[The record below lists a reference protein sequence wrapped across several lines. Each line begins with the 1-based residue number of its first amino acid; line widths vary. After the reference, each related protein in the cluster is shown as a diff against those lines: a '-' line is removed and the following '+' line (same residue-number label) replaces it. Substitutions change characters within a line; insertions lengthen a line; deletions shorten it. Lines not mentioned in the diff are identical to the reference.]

1 MASITYE
8 NKVALNVD
16 PTIPDKN
23 KCTAGDMNE
32 IKSVVNGKQDELV
45 SGTSIKT
52 INDISI
58 LGSGNITISETTP
71 TITYSQT
78 ANTDVGNATT
88 RRLDLDTL
96 NVGTYI
102 YYNYTA
108 TSAFYFKYTKPNAST
123 KTNLMIPNSTGS
135 EYSIGSTGA
144 NYRTVEVEM
153 YKKTSEIASMS
164 AAANEAVCKITLKAV
179 KPGYSSRRSNAADSQ
194 TISYFIYKNNDD
206 GTLAVGYA
214 GEITNTYL
222 IDAKMNDKQDKLVS
236 GTNIKTINNN
246 SLLGSGNI
254 SLEATPEIS
263 IGTTTPSGDEV
274 LWINPEDTPSGSLN
288 PITNEYSEATD
299 KGYSCNYLNN
309 SDSYSTNEIKTNK
322 RWIDGKPIYRKVVDI
337 GNMTSPVNHNIT
349 NLGTIINF
357 DGVVKGGDSSPYD
370 AYFPVSFA
378 NKNGLDYQISA
389 FIQGSQIKFNKGS
402 GLTIVSGYLIIEYTK
417 TTD

>member
-135 EYSIGSTGA
+135 DYSIGSTGA

-222 IDAKMNDKQDKLVS
+222 IDAKMEDKQDKLVR
-236 GTNIKTINNN
+236 GTNRKTINNK

-299 KGYSCNYLNN
+299 KGYSCDYLNGRFAN
-309 SDSYSTNEIKTNK
+309 MGKTL
-322 RWIDGKPIYRKVVDI
+322 WTGSFTSGSIDVPDLSKYWLIGVVAGSVFCI
-337 GNMTSPVNHNIT
+337 GNKAFGGGIYGTYGGTSY
-349 NLGTIINF
+349 
-357 DGVVKGGDSSPYD
+357 GVVSYRLSSSGDTFSINSNDKGAFD
-370 AYFPVSFA
+370 
-378 NKNGLDYQISA
+378 NGTQVAITQIIGI
-389 FIQGSQIKFNKGS
+389 F
-402 GLTIVSGYLIIEYTK
+402 
-417 TTD
+417 